1 MAKRR
6 YSFDETKISRFIKEG
21 RGQGQGKKYKPW
33 LTIQDVASI
42 GRSSRKNSLKTGRKH
57 HLLSDNETGLFV
69 LLDWSDAVIDIR
81 EQFPLDR
88 EATRSIANEM
98 GVSHPVDSETHIDIV
113 MTTDF
118 MVDLRTEN
126 GIKHLVRS
134 VKPRDDLNDVRTLE
148 KLEID
153 RRYWSN
159 FENHEWG
166 LVTDFDLPEQRIKT
180 LFWLHEMQTL
190 EHLVVPYPDYW
201 PDRCNQL
208 ISALRQ
214 SEDITI
220 GKIFEHLET
229 NHGFATGDGLTAFR
243 HLAATKQ
250 ILIDIDK
257 PFSIKASSLGIN
269 FPERENESIRRVA

>member
-6 YSFDETKISRFIKEG
+6 YSFDENKILRFIKEG
-21 RGQGQGKKYKPW
+21 RGQGHGKDYKPW
-33 LTIQDVASI
+33 LTIQDVPSI

-69 LLDWSDAVIDIR
+69 LFDWSDAVIDIR
-81 EQFPLDR
+81 EQFPLNR
-88 EATRSIANEM
+88 ETTKSIATEM
-98 GVSHPVDSETHIDIV
+98 GVRHPADSETHIDIV

-118 MVDLRTEN
+118 VVDLRTEN

-166 LVTDFDLPEQRIKT
+166 LVTDCDLPEQRIKT
-180 LFWLHEMQTL
+180 LSWLHEMQTL

-214 SEDITI
+214 RKDITI
-220 GKIFEHLET
+220 GKIFEHLEM
-229 NHGFATGDGLTAFR
+229 NHEFATGDGLTAFR

-257 PFSIKASSLGIN
+257 PFSMKASSLGIN
-269 FPERENESIRRVA
+269 FPERENKLTRRAA